1 MILRRLSK
9 SLNEQNWTAIWIEF
23 VLLVAGV
30 FLGIQVAN
38 WNAARVDR
46 IEYEA
51 ALGRLG
57 EEIDIN
63 LAALDAFDPEMASSL
78 KIASRAL
85 TILQSCV
92 DNEENHRIVEEGLQ
106 EIRGTSGLQ
115 LRRNALSEMTSTP
128 RLLSQQTSEQRKRFS
143 ELLFYFEALQNEADF
158 LERQPQERRMEDNPV
173 LRVGAAHAYSSNYL
187 GFEWA
192 TTRRYLEL
200 DVPLA
205 VACHDNMLIKT
216 FFNWERRQSGL
227 PVIAQ
232 KWRVELMATKKMI
245 EAPQ

>member
-1 MILRRLSK
+1 VILRRLSK

-57 EEIDIN
+57 AEIDIN
-63 LAALDAFDPEMASSL
+63 LAALDAFDPEMANSL

-85 TILQSCV
+85 TVLQSCV
-92 DNEENHRIVEEGLQ
+92 DNEENHRIVEAGLE

-115 LRRNALSEMTSTP
+115 LRRNALSEMTSNP
-128 RLLSQQTSEQRKRFS
+128 RLLSQQTAEQRKRFS
-143 ELLFYFEALQNEADF
+143 ELLFYLESLQPEADF
-158 LERQPQERRMEDNPV
+158 LERQPQERGMEDNPI
-173 LRVGAAHAYSSNYL
+173 LRVGEAYAYSSKYL
-187 GFEWA
+187 GFDWE
-192 TTRRYLEL
+192 TTRRRLEL
-200 DVPLA
+200 NVPLA

-216 FFNWERRQSGL
+216 FFNWERRQGGL

-245 EAPQ
+245 EARQ